1 MITKVNP
8 KFLMGKVMPDD
19 TFFRVNQK
27 SEMPYHDRVLK
38 YGCGLYFVFKTESTN
53 TRNTYKM
60 IGNNAYNV
68 YEDKIQS
75 NKTPNVKIEGN
86 T

>member
-38 YGCGLYFVFKTESTN
+38 YGCGLY
-53 TRNTYKM
+53 
-60 IGNNAYNV
+60 YN
-68 YEDKIQS
+68 KL
-75 NKTPNVKIEGN
+75 T
-86 T
+86 